1 MKYKSVSTQPE
12 AAEQAFIEKVVFIN
26 RVTKVTKGGK
36 NLNFA
41 ALIIVGNGKG
51 KVGFALGKAPE
62 VADAIRKGINL
73 AKKNLIQIQIENTTI
88 PHELIGKFGAI
99 RVLLKP
105 ASLGTGV
112 IACLAIRSICEAAGL
127 KNILTKIL
135 TKSSNPVNVVKAT
148 FDGLSRIKVA

>member
-1 MKYKSVSTQPE
+1 MEPRNIPKQDDTTG
-12 AAEQAFIEKVVFIN
+12 QALIEKVVFIN

-41 ALIIVGNGKG
+41 ALIIVGDGKS
-51 KVGFALGKAPE
+51 KVGYALGKAPE
-62 VADAIRKGINL
+62 VAGAIRKGINS
-73 AKKNLIQIQIENTTI
+73 AKKSLINIPVENTTI
-88 PHELIGKFGAI
+88 PHEVIGKFGSI

-112 IACLAIRSICEAAGL
+112 IACLAIRSICEAVGI

-135 TKSSNPVNVVKAT
+135 TKSTNPVNVVKAT
-148 FDGLSRIKVA
+148 FDGLQRIKVS